1 MAKEKSQSV
10 MESVGD
16 HILHHISNSSLE
28 KDLIFEL
35 PTIFGINFSVTKHVL
50 MIWLSCL
57 IVSLIVIIPIR
68 IYIKSKNKV
77 PSGMSNALE
86 AVVSFIK
93 DSIVKPNIGS
103 KWSDTWTPLILT
115 YFFFIL
121 VANGIGLIPIF
132 DFIGAS
138 SRFIFGLKYGEDAFV
153 NNLLHGGATA
163 TGNFWVTSALSFI
176 TFISIIIAGTMAHGF
191 INHWKNIVP
200 KGLAWPVYI
209 ILIPIEIIGMF
220 VKPFALTMRLAA
232 NMTGGHIAI
241 LAILSFIAIFA
252 EVFKTSMAGFG
263 IALFAVPLV
272 SAITGLEI
280 IVTIVQAYVFTLL
293 SAVFIGMAINVHH

>member
-1 MAKEKSQSV
+1 MSAVETGHNSQSV
-10 MESVGD
+10 MDQVGPN
-16 HILHHISNSSLE
+16 IIHHVSNSDISHPLYHIPP
-28 KDLIFEL
+28 L
-35 PTIFGINFSVTKHVL
+35 FGIDFSVTKHVL

-57 IVSLIVIIPIR
+57 IVSLIVIIPTR
-68 IYIKSKNKV
+68 IYINSKNKV

-176 TFISIIIAGTMAHGF
+176 TFIS
-191 INHWKNIVP
+191 
-200 KGLAWPVYI
+200 
-209 ILIPIEIIGMF
+209 
-220 VKPFALTMRLAA
+220 RR
-232 NMTGGHIAI
+232 
-241 LAILSFIAIFA
+241 S
-252 EVFKTSMAGFG
+252 
-263 IALFAVPLV
+263 
-272 SAITGLEI
+272 IT
-280 IVTIVQAYVFTLL
+280 
-293 SAVFIGMAINVHH
+293 